1 MNSDLRSRLTG
12 LVLAGGQGTRMGGI
26 DKGLQLLGGE
36 PLVLHAATCIAGQV
50 GPLLFSA
57 NRNIDRYRLL
67 AERFGARVIQDA
79 SRDFPGPLAGML
91 AGLRE
96 TKTELLLCVPCDTP
110 RLPHDLAARLVAALD
125 DAQADVAVAATID
138 AQGKASVHPVVAV
151 IRAALADDLAAFLD
165 AGERKVRAWYARHK
179 HVEVAFEDEH
189 AFYNANFLHE
199 LADLARTY
207 GA

>member
-36 PLVLHAATCIAGQV
+36 PLALHAAKCIAEQV

-67 AERFGARVIQDA
+67 AERFGARVVQDA
-79 SRDFPGPLAGML
+79 SSDFAGPLAGML

-96 TKTELLLCVPCDTP
+96 TTTELLLCVPCDTP
-110 RLPHDLAARLVAALD
+110 RLPRDLAARLVAALD
-125 DAQADVAVAATID
+125 DARADVAAAATVD

-151 IRAALADDLAAFLD
+151 IRATLADDLAAFLD

-199 LADLARTY
+199 LADLARTF
-207 GA
+207 GD